1 MKFQRS
7 RGWHLDS
14 VVQGLYSVGLLIG
27 VLFIMVLGFL
37 GIDWLIESLSSPK
50 PVYIFFFWFQ
60 LVFCLLMI
68 LLFCRLPYKGE
79 GGTKLFILT
88 ILIGGYMIFLGPMVM
103 DIPNLLMGQYQS
115 VEGQPEKVW
124 KPQKSLTHHVS
135 IGGKDIE
142 FVMGT
147 KLREKENR
155 QKYYQVEYL
164 PHSKYA
170 IDVKELEQ

>member
-1 MKFQRS
+1 
-7 RGWHLDS
+7 
-14 VVQGLYSVGLLIG
+14 
-27 VLFIMVLGFL
+27 
-37 GIDWLIESLSSPK
+37 
-50 PVYIFFFWFQ
+50 
-60 LVFCLLMI
+60 
-68 LLFCRLPYKGE
+68 
-79 GGTKLFILT
+79 
-88 ILIGGYMIFLGPMVM
+88 MIFLGPMVM

-124 KPQKSLTHHVS
+124 KPQKSFTHHVS